1 MSVLVAAAAGAAAGW
16 SARAWSA
23 RRRERLL
30 GRLLS
35 FAAHEINSPLASLKL
50 TSAGF
55 LQDLYGPV
63 SPEHRP
69 WLAMIREQTARVEA
83 LVGDL
88 RDFLHLEFHKDL
100 ALHPEPVDVREL
112 LEEALEAMST
122 SFGRADTPL
131 EYALPATLPELEA
144 DPERLRR
151 VVLAILAHAKKFRDK
166 GAVKVAA
173 REAAGGVEVEVAFRS
188 LAIPLDAR
196 REMLDLYSPAS
207 ARDGRGTTCVG
218 FGLGFAA
225 RLAAMHGGR
234 VDFALDDAGDC
245 RILLAIPRKGG
256 A

>member
-1 MSVLVAAAAGAAAGW
+1 MSLVIAAAAGAAAGW
-16 SARAWSA
+16 AARAWSA

-30 GRLLS
+30 GKMLS

-55 LQDLYGPV
+55 LQGLYGPV
-63 SPEHRP
+63 SAEHRP

-100 ALHPEPVDVREL
+100 AIHPEEVDFREL
-112 LEEALEAMST
+112 LEEALEATST
-122 SFGRADTPL
+122 SFGRADTPV
-131 EYALPATLPELEA
+131 AASLPASLPELHG

-151 VVLAILAHAKKFRDK
+151 VVLAVLAHAKKFRDK
-166 GAVKVAA
+166 GPVSVTA
-173 REAAGGVEVEVAFRS
+173 RAAGGGVELEVAFRS
-188 LAIPLDAR
+188 LAIPEDAR
-196 REMLDLYSPAS
+196 GEMLDLYQPAA

-225 RLAAMHGGR
+225 LLARMHGGSLGFSLQA
-234 VDFALDDAGDC
+234 DGAC
-245 RILLAIPRKGG
+245 RINLALPAKG
-256 A
+256 AA